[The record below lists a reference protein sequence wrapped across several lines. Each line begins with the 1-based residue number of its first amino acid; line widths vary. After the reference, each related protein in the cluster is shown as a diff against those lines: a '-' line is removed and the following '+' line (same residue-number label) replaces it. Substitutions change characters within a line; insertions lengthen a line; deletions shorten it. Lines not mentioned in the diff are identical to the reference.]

1 MRINI
6 LNDGHR
12 NCGGCLQLIK
22 YAHTLADLGHDV
34 RLVYDGSF
42 SFDLI
47 PVRVRRVYA
56 PMLAPGQVPDADA
69 VICSS
74 WYMAGK
80 LCALPASKGEKF
92 YYLQDF
98 ENWSG
103 ASEDIIGS
111 WRLPT
116 HKIAVA
122 RYLEDMVSRHTGLQ
136 ADRIPYGIDFE
147 LFFADRKT
155 PPQDELVVGGL
166 YNTMARKRFPDLL
179 EVVRRLR
186 SDDVPVRLRL
196 FGAEP
201 RPTLDLEFDYLHKPD
216 PETLRKMYEDCHIWL
231 AMSNQE
237 GLHIPPMEAMAC
249 GAVVVATD
257 IGGMRD
263 YVLPGR
269 TGWRVEVGDVD
280 AARNHVAALFRN
292 PERWQE
298 LSQGATDHI
307 RAMGS
312 EKDNC
317 RRMVELF
324 THRIAQ
330 RHEGRPKV
338 LRLAE
343 ASPNA
348 WRTLE
353 VCTAQAETMAAR
365 SDNTL
370 AGDLAR
376 ELIRV
381 GEELAGA
388 SPIPL
393 ALNAKGR
400 FYGTALR
407 LAHDLPKPNSDQA
420 QPLSVGLERSF
431 RFNPQ
436 EVDALKQV
444 AATAGLRITDS
455 YSNPARFDGHLRI
468 YPTLACNLRCA
479 WCVND
484 QVEDGRRW
492 TGQVT
497 PAQWAEAINREG
509 RHVVLTGGEPFLYPG
524 LVKLINA
531 VDRHLQVRVYTN
543 LGLELAEQIHS
554 LDREVHFYV
563 SWHPRA
569 KVGAE
574 IGSGADSEANR
585 DIFLRNTEAILA
597 SPLRAL
603 EVHAIKADED
613 KNRLE
618 QDLEFFK
625 QQGLHIYLD
634 EDQRAFTGAR
644 GAPACQAFCRR
655 RIYLLGPDGNRY
667 QCVSKLMRRADP
679 MENILD
685 GPLEQDLCF
694 TLCPD
699 YGRCAPCDGL
709 GETDIH
715 VTDS

>member
-22 YAHTLADLGHDV
+22 YANKLSGLGHDV
-34 RLVYDGSF
+34 RLVYDGAF

-56 PMLAPGQVPDADA
+56 PLLTPDQVPDADA

-103 ASEDIIGS
+103 TSEEIIGS
-111 WRLPT
+111 WRLPA

-122 RYLEDMVSRHTGLQ
+122 RYLEDMVSRHTGMQ
-136 ADRIPYGIDFE
+136 AERIPYGIDFE
-147 LFFADRKT
+147 HFFAGNKT
-155 PPQDELVVGGL
+155 PPKDEIVVGGL

-186 SDDVPVRLRL
+186 SDRLPVRLRL

-201 RPTLDLEFDYLHKPD
+201 RPKLDLEFEYLHKPD
-216 PETLRKMYEDCHIWL
+216 PGTLREMYADCHVWL
-231 AMSNQE
+231 AMSSQE

-263 YVLPGR
+263 YVLPGH

-280 AARNHVAALFRN
+280 TARSHVTALFRN

-298 LSQGATDHI
+298 LSQGAAAHI

-312 EKDNC
+312 EEDNC
-317 RRMVELF
+317 RRMAELF
-324 THRIAQ
+324 SRRISQ
-330 RHEGRPKV
+330 RRQGRPEV

-353 VCTAQAETMAAR
+353 VCTAEAEAMAAR
-365 SDNTL
+365 RGNAL

-376 ELIRV
+376 EILRV
-381 GEELAGA
+381 GEELAKA
-388 SPIPL
+388 SPAPQ

-407 LAHDLPKPNSDQA
+407 LAHDLPDPKQA
-420 QPLSVGLERSF
+420 PPLALERSF
-431 RFNPQ
+431 RFNPR
-436 EVDALKQV
+436 EVNALERV
-444 AATAGLRITDS
+444 AAEAGLRITES

-484 QVEDGRRW
+484 QVEGGRRW
-492 TGQVT
+492 TGQVS

-524 LVKLINA
+524 LAELINA
-531 VDRHLQVRVYTN
+531 VDRRLQIRVYTN

-554 LDREVHFYV
+554 LNREVRFYV
-563 SWHPRA
+563 SWHPRP
-569 KVGAE
+569 E
-574 IGSGADSEANR
+574 ADR
-585 DIFLRNTEAILA
+585 KMFLRNTEAILE

-603 EVHAIKADED
+603 EVHAIEAVED
-613 KNRLE
+613 RDRLGR
-618 QDLEFFK
+618 DVEFF
-625 QQGLHIYLD
+625 QRQGLHVHLD
-634 EDQRAFTGAR
+634 EDQRGFAGSRNTPAR
-644 GAPACQAFCRR
+644 QAFCRR
-655 RIYLLGPDGNRY
+655 RIYLLGPDGRRY

-685 GPLEQDLCF
+685 GPLGQDLCF

-699 YGRCAPCDGL
+699 HGRCAPCDGL